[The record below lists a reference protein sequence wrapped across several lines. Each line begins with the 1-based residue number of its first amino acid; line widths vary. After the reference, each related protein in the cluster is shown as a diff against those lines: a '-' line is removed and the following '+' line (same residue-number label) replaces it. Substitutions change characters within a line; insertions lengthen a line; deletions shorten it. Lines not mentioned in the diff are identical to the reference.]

1 MTVTTLDHTTVQDT
15 TSTRRI
21 LNTTYYRLELRRIMR
36 DKVTLFFTVGL
47 PAIMYLIFGAS
58 PDYGDE
64 PIRDGNVAMWI
75 MIAMAAY
82 GAVSATTGI
91 GGAAAIERMQG
102 WTRQLGLTPLR
113 PAEFVAVKAAT
124 AMTVAAAPI
133 AIVFAVGALTGASAP
148 LHVWVL
154 AAIVLVL
161 GAMTFALYGLSFGL
175 AFRSEA
181 AVSAASG
188 ALVVMSF
195 FGNIFIPLNGWQLAV
210 AKFTPLYGYA
220 SLARRPLTGGATLDP
235 ETGDLIPEPL
245 WQVLANVGFWTLLFA
260 VVTVALVRNG
270 RGRQ

>member
-1 MTVTTLDHTTVQDT
+1 MTATTLKETITTESVRT
-15 TSTRRI
+15 GLR

-47 PAIMYLIFGAS
+47 PAVMYVIFGAS

-91 GGAAAIERMQG
+91 GGSAAIERMQG
-102 WTRQLGLTPLR
+102 WTRQLGLTPMR

-133 AIVFAVGALTGASAP
+133 LIVFAIGALTGASAP

-154 AAIVLVL
+154 SALVLVV
-161 GAMTFALYGLSFGL
+161 GAMTFALYGLGFGL

-181 AVSAASG
+181 AVSAAGG
-188 ALVVMSF
+188 ALVVMAF
-195 FGNIFIPLNGWQLAV
+195 FGNIFIPLNGWQLLV
-210 AKFTPLYGYA
+210 AKFTPLYGYV
-220 SLARRPLTGGATLDP
+220 SLARRPLTGGNTIDP

-245 WQVLANVGFWTLLFA
+245 WQVLANVSFWTIAFA
-260 VVTVALVRNG
+260 MLTMVLVQKG

>member
-1 MTVTTLDHTTVQDT
+1 MTATTLNETLTTESDRV
-15 TSTRRI
+15 RLR

-47 PAIMYLIFGAS
+47 PAVMYVIFGAS
-58 PDYGDE
+58 PDYGDD

-91 GGAAAIERMQG
+91 GGSAAIERMQG
-102 WTRQLGLTPLR
+102 WTRQLGLTPMR

-133 AIVFAVGALTGASAP
+133 FIVFAIGALTGASAP

-154 AAIVLVL
+154 SALVLVV
-161 GAMTFALYGLSFGL
+161 GAMTFALYGLGFGL
-175 AFRSEA
+175 ALRSEA
-181 AVSAASG
+181 AVSAAGG
-188 ALVVMSF
+188 ALVVMAF
-195 FGNIFIPLNGWQLAV
+195 FGNIFVPLNGWQLLV
-210 AKFTPLYGYA
+210 AKFTPLYGYV
-220 SLARRPLTGGATLDP
+220 SLARRPLTGGNTIDP

-245 WQVLANVGFWTLLFA
+245 WQVLANVSFWTVAFA
-260 VVTVALVRNG
+260 ILTMVLVQKG